1 MASVDFPALEE
12 EVQAE
17 LELVSLAKE
26 GPAALKGLE
35 AAS

>member
-12 EVQAE
+12 GGQAE
-17 LELVSLAKE
+17 LESVSLAKE
-26 GPAALKGLE
+26 GPVALKCLE